1 MGHCFSGVVAEMPCV
16 DIPMRYTPDKPKESE
31 ARSYSGRREARRH
44 LTGFENNP
52 CSSARKAMATRLE
65 AVAADQSRQ
74 PGAQKSLSGNC
85 ARLGTNT
92 YTAFNYH
99 VAHPTGQTGL

>member
-1 MGHCFSGVVAEMPCV
+1 
-16 DIPMRYTPDKPKESE
+16 
-31 ARSYSGRREARRH
+31 
-44 LTGFENNP
+44 
-52 CSSARKAMATRLE
+52 MATRLE